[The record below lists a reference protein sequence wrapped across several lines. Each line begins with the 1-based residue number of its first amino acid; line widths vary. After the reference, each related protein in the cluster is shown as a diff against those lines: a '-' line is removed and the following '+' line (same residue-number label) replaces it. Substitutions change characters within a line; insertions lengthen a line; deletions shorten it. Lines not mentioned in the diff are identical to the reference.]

1 MSETELY
8 GNKKLRVLSNLAADP
23 SSNKTNHI
31 NRFSL
36 DGAWRQRG
44 AQSLRST
51 KRFPKAAAVATWV
64 LLIALVAASNIGY
77 AATAGGGTAEADLEG
92 TLFVRG
98 VGIVE
103 VEPDQVIFTF
113 SAQALRPTASEAM
126 AEQARQIARANEV
139 LQKFGIPARDI
150 QTLQISLREE
160 WEYVQSERVFRGY
173 VAEQRV
179 QVAVD
184 DISRVGALIDALVQ
198 EAGIESIQNIRFNRK
213 DRQSAAMEALK
224 AAYKHAESRALA
236 LAAAAGLEIDWP
248 GEYYGRN
255 LGSSFDCGHAAGGSS
270 VGGTLFRQCRDNRS
284 RRHADGRGAGACR
297 VCLSQKFRVVA
308 ADRSIGLHERHSD
321 RIDPAEPRFRT
332 SGVQFVHGPARTT
345 CRRRVEERF
354 PSDRVCTMELRT
366 LMPGSSASFPFYDLD
381 DLHRVRIGFELNIQ
395 RSGSTEW
402 LTTEAFVVEA

>member
-77 AATAGGGTAEADLEG
+77 AATAGGGTAEADFEG

-113 SAQALRPTASEAM
+113 SAQALRATASEAM

-236 LAAAAGLEIDWP
+236 LAAAAGLEIIGPVSITDETSDP
-248 GEYYGRN
+248 VSIAVMQPEAAQLAVR
-255 LGSSFDCGHAAGGSS
+255 SFDS
-270 VGGTLFRQCRDNRS
+270 VGTTVQGGMLTVE
-284 RRHADGRGAGACR
+284 AR
-297 VCLSQKFRVVA
+297 V
-308 ADRSIGLHERHSD
+308 
-321 RIDPAEPRFRT
+321 
-332 SGVQFVHGPARTT
+332 
-345 CRRRVEERF
+345 RVEFAYRRSSGLSLLTDRLVYTRGTPIVLTLRNQGSEQVGYNLCTARLEQLVDGEWKAL

-366 LMPGSSASFPFYDLD
+366 LMPGSSASFPFYDLE
-381 DLHRVRIGFELNIQ
+381 DLAPGTYRFRVNIH
-395 RSGSTEW
+395 SGSTEW